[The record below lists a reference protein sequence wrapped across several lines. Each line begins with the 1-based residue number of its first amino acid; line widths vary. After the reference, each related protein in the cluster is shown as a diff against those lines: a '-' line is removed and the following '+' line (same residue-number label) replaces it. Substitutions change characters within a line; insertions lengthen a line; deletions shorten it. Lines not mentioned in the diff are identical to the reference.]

1 MQAQNSMPV
10 LFSKSHSGGN
20 QKMSSRYAVLCSK
33 CPVLDARENIKMLGG
48 KDQSRCANIPLRI
61 NRTGALRYVAVS

>member
-1 MQAQNSMPV
+1 MP
-10 LFSKSHSGGN
+10 
-20 QKMSSRYAVLCSK
+20 SRCAVLCSK

-61 NRTGALRYVAVS
+61 NRTGALRYVAVSQHADDRM